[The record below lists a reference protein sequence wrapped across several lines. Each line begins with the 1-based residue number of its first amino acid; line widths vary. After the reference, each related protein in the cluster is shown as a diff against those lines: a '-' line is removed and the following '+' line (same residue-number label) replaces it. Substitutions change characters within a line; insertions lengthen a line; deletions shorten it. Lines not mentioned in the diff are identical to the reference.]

1 MYDTDRSGKFYL
13 WLNQIGV
20 YVIVLN
26 VVLTNAGLRLPF
38 SHSSHS
44 VPPKAAEAGA
54 DQRLPTDGGGVHQE
68 PGADE
73 ASGGKTGG
81 ESLLYI
87 YLTYLCPVYLGLL
100 WRQ

>member
-1 MYDTDRSGKFYL
+1 MYDTDGSGNGYL

-20 YVIVLN
+20 YVFVLIVA
-26 VVLTNAGLRLPF
+26 LTNAGLCLPF

-44 VPPKAAEAGA
+44 VPPKASEAGA

-87 YLTYLCPVYLGLL
+87 YLTYLCPVYLGLM

>member
-1 MYDTDRSGKFYL
+1 MHDTDKSCKVYF

-20 YVIVLN
+20 YVFVLN
-26 VVLTNAGLRLPF
+26 VTLTNAGLCLPF

-81 ESLLYI
+81 
-87 YLTYLCPVYLGLL
+87 
-100 WRQ
+100 